1 MVENTRRPDV
11 SNVPEAVAVSKSRLA
26 VQLVWLIP
34 FIAVL
39 IGGWL
44 VIKSFLDSGPTIQI
58 TFETAEGLEP
68 GKTKLK
74 YKDVDIGLVKTVRLS
89 SDTTRVVVTA
99 EMTKEAEPYLLDD
112 ARFWLVRAR
121 ISGGTVT
128 GLGTLLSGSYIGV
141 DIGRTGQPRR
151 EFVGLKQPPAF
162 TADVPGR
169 KFALHTD
176 TLGSIDIGS
185 PVFFRRLQAGQVT
198 RYELDKDGKGVTI
211 EVFIHAPY
219 ERFVTGNTR
228 FWQASGLDVKL
239 DSTGIRVDTQSIVSI
254 LIGGLAFET
263 PLETAELPPAAAN
276 TRFNLFPTRNAAF
289 KNPETEVIKWEFV
302 FNESVR
308 GLAVG
313 APLDF
318 RGIEFGSVTAIRV
331 EWSETGRPLNI
342 VVEAEVYPARLRAHE
357 EEEPAAMSEEQRQAF
372 VEGLVASGLR
382 AQLRTGNLLTGQ
394 LYVAMDF
401 FPNAPKLK
409 WASAGAVLKMPTMP
423 SSQNELQASVA
434 SIAAKLNAFPLEQ
447 IGADLRHT
455 LRAATRMAETANK
468 VMQRVDNEIAPEAR
482 EAISEARQ
490 AIAAAQNVFKPDSPL
505 AQDAHDAMREV
516 QRAAA
521 AFRSLADYLDRHP
534 EALIRGKKPAA
545 DPKKAKK

>member
-1 MVENTRRPDV
+1 MAENPRRSDA
-11 SNVPEAVAVSKSRLA
+11 NDVPEAIAVAKSRLA

-34 FIAVL
+34 FIAVM

-44 VIKSFLDSGPTIQI
+44 VIKSILDSGPTIQI

-89 SDTTRVVVTA
+89 PDTTHVVVTA
-99 EMTKEAEPYLLDD
+99 DMTKEVDPYLLDD

-121 ISGGTVT
+121 ISGGTVS

-141 DIGRTGQPRR
+141 DIGRVGQPRR
-151 EFVGLKQPPAF
+151 DFVGLKQPPAF

-198 RYELDKDGKGVTI
+198 RYELDEDGKGVTI
-211 EVFIHAPY
+211 EVFIHSPY

-331 EWSETGRPLNI
+331 EWSDTGRPLNI
-342 VVEAEVYPARLRAHE
+342 VVEAEVYPARLRVHD
-357 EEEPAAMSEEQRQAF
+357 EEEPAAMDDDQRQAF

-409 WASAGAVLKMPTMP
+409 WASSGAVLKMPTMP
-423 SSQNELQASVA
+423 SSQNELQASIA

-447 IGADLRHT
+447 IGADLRQT
-455 LRAATRMAETANK
+455 LHAATRMAETANNM
-468 VMQRVDNEIAPEAR
+468 MQRVDREITPEAR
-482 EAISEARQ
+482 EAIIEARQ
-490 AIAAAQNVFKPDSPL
+490 AIAAAQTVFKPDSPL
-505 AQDAHDAMREV
+505 AQDAHEAMREV

-534 EALIRGKKPAA
+534 EALLRGKKSASDA
-545 DPKKAKK
+545 NKAKR

>member
-1 MVENTRRPDV
+1 
-11 SNVPEAVAVSKSRLA
+11 
-26 VQLVWLIP
+26 
-34 FIAVL
+34 
-39 IGGWL
+39 
-44 VIKSFLDSGPTIQI
+44 
-58 TFETAEGLEP
+58 
-68 GKTKLK
+68 
-74 YKDVDIGLVKTVRLS
+74 
-89 SDTTRVVVTA
+89 
-99 EMTKEAEPYLLDD
+99 
-112 ARFWLVRAR
+112 
-121 ISGGTVT
+121 
-128 GLGTLLSGSYIGV
+128 GSYIGV

-151 EFVGLKQPPAF
+151 EFAGLKQPPAF
-162 TADVPGR
+162 MADVPGR
-169 KFALHTD
+169 RFALHTD
-176 TLGSIDIGS
+176 NLGSIDVGS

-211 EVFIHAPY
+211 EVFIHSPY

-318 RGIEFGSVTAIRV
+318 RGIEFGSVTAIGV
-331 EWSETGRPLNI
+331 DWSETGRPLNI
-342 VVEAEVYPARLRAHE
+342 VVEAEVYPARLRAQ
-357 EEEPAAMSEEQRQAF
+357 EEEPVAATEEQRRAF
-372 VEGLVASGLR
+372 VESLITSGLR

-401 FPNAPKLK
+401 FPSAPKIK
-409 WASAGAVLKMPTMP
+409 WDARKAGLKMPTMP
-423 SSQNELQASVA
+423 SSQNELQASIA

-447 IGADLRHT
+447 IGADLRQT
-455 LRAATRMAETANK
+455 LHAATKMSETANK
-468 VMQRVDNEIAPEAR
+468 MMQRVDTEITPEAR
-482 EAISEARQ
+482 EAIVEARQ
-490 AIAAAQNVFKPDSPL
+490 AIASAQRVFKPDSPL
-505 AQDAHDAMREV
+505 AQDAHDAMREI

-534 EALIRGKKPAA
+534 EALLRGKRQGGVDAIK
-545 DPKKAKK
+545 DKK